1 MKASRRVSVALA
13 SALLFLSA
21 IPLSYRP
28 LEPFMYWTTL
38 KSWPG
43 YDPLLYWFPMVLW
56 RPAVWW
62 TSLVVAISS
71 IIAIAILMRRRR
83 FGYVL
88 LVTFCAISLALM
100 VQYAAITRLDDHVF
114 WFATE
119 GIIGGAP
126 WEFNPRAL
134 VTCIGVATAYT
145 ALAGTVSAAVRFA
158 DERMDL
164 TRRCS

>member
-1 MKASRRVSVALA
+1 MEAWRPVSVALA

-28 LEPFMYWTTL
+28 LEPLMYWTTL

-56 RPAVWW
+56 RPGVWW

-71 IIAIAILMRRRR
+71 IIAIPVLMRRHR

-88 LVTFCAISLALM
+88 LVICWAISLALT
-100 VQYAAITRLDDHVF
+100 VQYAAITRLDDRVF
-114 WFATE
+114 WFVTE
-119 GIIGGAP
+119 GVLGGAP

-134 VTCIGVATAYT
+134 VTCIGVAAAYT
-145 ALAGTVSAAVRFA
+145 ALAEALSAAVRVA
-158 DERMDL
+158 DKRMDL